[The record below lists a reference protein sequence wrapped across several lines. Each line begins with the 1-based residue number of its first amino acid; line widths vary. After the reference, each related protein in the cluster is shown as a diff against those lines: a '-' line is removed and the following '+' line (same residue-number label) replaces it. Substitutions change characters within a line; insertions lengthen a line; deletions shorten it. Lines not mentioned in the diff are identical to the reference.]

1 MISASILELF
11 RCKTG
16 DMDDIGK
23 RIADLRAESGQTLA
37 AVGKAIGVSGAA
49 VQQWEAGASK
59 NIKLA
64 NLAGLA
70 AHFRVSMRWLVS
82 GEGERKVEETQSE
95 FEHQVLALFR
105 QLGADG
111 QHAALAHLNW
121 MVSATPAQ
129 APTPANPFAR
139 RPAKKLTPSN

>member
-1 MISASILELF
+1 MDSIGTRISEL
-11 RCKTG
+11 RSQ
-16 DMDDIGK
+16 
-23 RIADLRAESGQTLA
+23 SGQTLA

-49 VQQWEAGASK
+49 VQQWEAGLSK

-64 NLAGLA
+64 NLVGLA

-82 GEGERKVEETQSE
+82 GEGDRKVEETQSE
-95 FEHQVLALFR
+95 FEHQVLSLFR

-121 MVSATPAQ
+121 MVSSTSTQ
-129 APTPANPFAR
+129 AATPANPFAGKQ
-139 RPAKKLTPSN
+139 AKKLTPSN

>member
-16 DMDDIGK
+16 VMNDIGT
-23 RIADLRAESGQTLA
+23 RIAELRAEHGQTLST
-37 AVGKAIGVSGAA
+37 VGKAIGVSGAA
-49 VQQWEAGASK
+49 VQQWETGASK

>member
-1 MISASILELF
+1 MIHASILELF

-16 DMDDIGK
+16 CMDDIGK
-23 RIADLRAESGQTLA
+23 RIADLRSESGQTLA

-49 VQQWEAGASK
+49 VQQWEAGSSK

-64 NLAGLA
+64 NLVGLA

-95 FEHQVLALFR
+95 FEHQVLGLFR

-129 APTPANPFAR
+129 APTPANPFAGK
-139 RPAKKLTPSN
+139 PAKKLTPSN